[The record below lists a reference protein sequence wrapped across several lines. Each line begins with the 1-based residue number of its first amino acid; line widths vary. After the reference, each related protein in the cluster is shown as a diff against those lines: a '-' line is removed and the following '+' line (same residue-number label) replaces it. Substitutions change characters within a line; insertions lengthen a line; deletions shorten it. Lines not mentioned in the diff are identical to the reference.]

1 MQPGQLRGRL
11 LILGRDRGRTMHHW
25 ALKNIW
31 RWICLLLF
39 AGCQISMAAAGVL
52 EDRGEGLLTRLCA
65 RCHAIGKDG
74 QSPHRGAP
82 PFRSIGDRYNIDEL
96 TERMSDR
103 LISTHPDMPDFR
115 FSQADAKAI
124 RAYLYSIQR

>member
-1 MQPGQLRGRL
+1 MR
-11 LILGRDRGRTMHHW
+11 HS
-25 ALKNIW
+25 AF
-31 RWICLLLF
+31 WICLLLIT
-39 AGCQISMAAAGVL
+39 GCQISAAAAEAL
-52 EDRGEGLLTRLCA
+52 EDRGKELLTRLCA
-65 RCHAIGKDG
+65 RCHAVGKDG

-82 PFRSIGDRYNIDEL
+82 VFRSIGDRYNINEL

-103 LISTHPDMPDFR
+103 LISTHPDMPDFQ